1 MKVGKS
7 KIKNNGNKGVSIKGV
22 TLLEYHKLKKQEIIE
37 KIKIK
42 TKIRSVLFSIGGL
55 GGL

>member
-1 MKVGKS
+1 MKVGES

-22 TLLEYHKLKKQEIIE
+22 TLLEYHKLKKQIIE
-37 KIKIK
+37 KNKIK